1 MNKYS
6 FLYLGQTWI
15 DRLNKFTKCAHQK
28 LTKKL
33 IKAKEWIS
41 PKSDEFEALQ
51 SSVLCKN
58 TLKDLAH
65 LTQFCHTGVLEV
77 FHALYTKWV
86 SKQQHFS
93 YLGML
98 TRIQLVVKD
107 FNEGISLEQP
117 TTGQGDKRFNV
128 IFSKVTKQWSAKPI
142 KERRISGI
150 CIKWWKKLLNQLQK
164 MKSFTTLLFLN
175 CQKISLESQKP
186 IRLLLFKTKNQDLQS
201 EFSFFNCIFFLHLS
215 KSSTKKKR

>member
-1 MNKYS
+1 
-6 FLYLGQTWI
+6 
-15 DRLNKFTKCAHQK
+15 
-28 LTKKL
+28 
-33 IKAKEWIS
+33 
-41 PKSDEFEALQ
+41 
-51 SSVLCKN
+51 
-58 TLKDLAH
+58 
-65 LTQFCHTGVLEV
+65 
-77 FHALYTKWV
+77 
-86 SKQQHFS
+86 
-93 YLGML
+93 ML

-215 KSSTKKKR
+215 KSSTKKKKIICIIFKNYKINLAFLPNTWHSSHQLLNKVLLFSIRHTKEWLSCFLFPTSWIPTK